1 MAQVSKIPLRK
12 EIEKRV
18 FDLFLEAVGEV
29 KEKSEVSVF
38 LNDLLSP
45 TEQLMLAKRL
55 SIALLLHKG
64 YDQRTI
70 CQILKVSLG
79 TVNKVS
85 LLLKLEGEGY
95 RRMIKKVITRE
106 KTEEFWQKIDD
117 FLTELA
123 PPKGRNWS
131 NWRRERWIEKQKRH
145 KPF

>member
-1 MAQVSKIPLRK
+1 MAQVSKILLRR

-18 FDLFLEAVGEV
+18 FDLFLEAIGEV
-29 KEKSEVSVF
+29 KGKSEVSTF

-45 TEQLMLAKRL
+45 TERLMLAKRL

-95 RRMIKKVITRE
+95 RRMINKVIARE
-106 KTEEFWQKIDD
+106 KNGKI
-117 FLTELA
+117 LA
-123 PPKGRNWS
+123 KN
-131 NWRRERWIEKQKRH
+131 
-145 KPF
+145 

>member
-1 MAQVSKIPLRK
+1 MVQVSKIPLRR

-45 TEQLMLAKRL
+45 TERLMLAKRL

-95 RRMIKKVITRE
+95 RRMINKIIARGKM
-106 KTEEFWQKIDD
+106 EEFWQKIDD
-117 FLTELA
+117 FLTELVPA
-123 PPKGRNWS
+123 KGRNWRT
-131 NWRRERWIEKQKRH
+131 WRAERWQKKQERS